1 MSRDSILKAIR
12 QNIAEVIPLPDYLI
26 IAEQESAESRKE
38 IFLRNLVLVGAD
50 FFELKLNENIA
61 SFCAEHFPEAL
72 DFGTYEAW
80 TEYSSDCPKE
90 KLNQL
95 DTVILGGQMGV
106 AENGAIWL
114 SESNFHNRLI
124 PFIAQQVIILLNYK
138 KIVSTM
144 EEAYSLINLSDTG
157 FGVFISGPSK
167 TADIEQSL
175 VYGAHG
181 AKKLTVVIY

>member
-1 MSRDSILKAIR
+1 MSRDSILQAIR
-12 QNIAEVIPLPDYLI
+12 QNSVEDKPLPDYQLS
-26 IAEQESAESRKE
+26 AGKESAQSRKE
-38 IFLRNLVLVGAD
+38 IFLKNLVQVGAG
-50 FFELKLNENIA
+50 FIELNSKEDIA
-61 SFCAEHFPEAL
+61 PFCAEHFPEAL
-72 DFGTYEAW
+72 DFTTSELW
-80 TEYSSDCPKE
+80 VEYSADCPKE

-95 DTVILGGQMGV
+95 DTVILKGQMGV

-114 SESNFHNRLI
+114 NESDFPNRLL
-124 PFIAQQVIILLNYK
+124 PFIAQQVFILLNSK

-144 EEAYSLINLSDTG
+144 EEAYSLINLGDTG

-181 AKKLTVVIY
+181 PKNLIVMIY